1 MRPNGTHGQKN
12 IFTALRDPFFR
23 ILWIANVASLVGSW
37 MHETATAWLMTSM
50 TVSPIMVAL
59 LQTSM
64 TLPFFLMALPAG
76 ALADIIDRRKILIIA
91 QIIMLFAAL
100 ALGILTLTG
109 SVTPAIILILT
120 FSLALAAAVNAP
132 TWQSIIP
139 ELVASDRL
147 QSAVTLGSVAFN
159 VARVAGPVLGGL
171 FLALA
176 GPASVFFLNAVSF
189 IGVIVA
195 LFRWR
200 YKPPVQSLPAERFF
214 GAIRTGVGYVRNVPQ
229 VKTVLIRMAIF
240 SFFGGSLWT
249 FLPIIARV
257 RLSLSPSGFG
267 FLMCFFG
274 IGGLMGAALLP
285 KAGQLLR
292 LKPLAN
298 TATLLF
304 AASIAILSFSK
315 MFWLTSLALVIGGV
329 AWLVLISTYN
339 TVILSIVPSWV
350 RGRVMSVFML
360 VFFGPFAVGSA
371 LWGFLGSW
379 LGITLT
385 LALTSAFTGLGIIM
399 TTRMYFSESHGIDL
413 TPSEHWPQF
422 TGEIEPALHEGP
434 ILIVAEYTV
443 DPGHIDEF
451 LKAVSA
457 LKTIRMRDGAFRWNL
472 FKEAGDR
479 HRFIESFLVETW
491 AEYMRQQERFTVSDG
506 GVVDVVRSC
515 QVDGEPLIIRHFVAQ
530 PLRREK

>member
-1 MRPNGTHGQKN
+1 
-12 IFTALRDPFFR
+12 
-23 ILWIANVASLVGSW
+23 

-267 FLMCFFG
+267 FLM
-274 IGGLMGAALLP
+274 
-285 KAGQLLR
+285 
-292 LKPLAN
+292 
-298 TATLLF
+298 
-304 AASIAILSFSK
+304 
-315 MFWLTSLALVIGGV
+315 
-329 AWLVLISTYN
+329 
-339 TVILSIVPSWV
+339 
-350 RGRVMSVFML
+350 
-360 VFFGPFAVGSA
+360 
-371 LWGFLGSW
+371 
-379 LGITLT
+379 
-385 LALTSAFTGLGIIM
+385 
-399 TTRMYFSESHGIDL
+399 
-413 TPSEHWPQF
+413 
-422 TGEIEPALHEGP
+422 
-434 ILIVAEYTV
+434 
-443 DPGHIDEF
+443 
-451 LKAVSA
+451 
-457 LKTIRMRDGAFRWNL
+457 
-472 FKEAGDR
+472 
-479 HRFIESFLVETW
+479 
-491 AEYMRQQERFTVSDG
+491 
-506 GVVDVVRSC
+506 
-515 QVDGEPLIIRHFVAQ
+515 
-530 PLRREK
+530 

>member
-1 MRPNGTHGQKN
+1 MKSNGTLDQKH
-12 IFTALRDPFFR
+12 IFVALRDSFFR
-23 ILWIANVASLVGSW
+23 MLWIANVASLVGSW

-50 TVSPIMVAL
+50 TVSPVMVAL

-76 ALADIIDRRKILIIA
+76 ALADIVDRRKILIA
-91 QIIMLFAAL
+91 VQTIMLLAAC
-100 ALGILTLTG
+100 ALGALTLTG
-109 SVTPAIILILT
+109 TITPVIILVLT
-120 FSLALAAAVNAP
+120 FALAVAAAVNAP

-139 ELVASDRL
+139 ELVSKDRL

-176 GPASVFFLNAVSF
+176 GPASVFFVNGLSF
-189 IGVIVA
+189 IGVIFA
-195 LFRWR
+195 LFRWKYR
-200 YKPPVQSLPAERFF
+200 QPEQSLPAERFF

-229 VKTVLIRMAIF
+229 VRTILLRMAVF

-257 RLSLSPSGFG
+257 RLSLSPAGFG

-274 IGGLMGAALLP
+274 IGGLAGAALLP
-285 KAGQLLR
+285 KAGQMLR
-292 LKPLAN
+292 LRPLAN
-298 TATLLF
+298 CATLLF
-304 AASIAILSFSK
+304 GASIAILSFSK
-315 MFWLTSLALVIGGV
+315 LFWLTSLALVIGGI

-339 TVILSIVPSWV
+339 TAVLSIVPSWV

-360 VFFGPFAVGSA
+360 VFFGPFAIGSA

-379 LGITLT
+379 LGITAT
-385 LALTSAFTGLGIIM
+385 LALTAVFTGAGILATSGM
-399 TTRMYFSESHGIDL
+399 QFSESHGIDL

-422 TGEIEPALHEGP
+422 TGEVEPALHEGP
-434 ILIVAEYTV
+434 ILVVAEYTV
-443 DPGHIDEF
+443 DPGHAEEF
-451 LKAVSA
+451 LNAVSS
-457 LKTIRMRDGAFRWNL
+457 LRTIRMRDGAFRWNL
-472 FKEAGDR
+472 FKEAGDA
-479 HRFIESFLVETW
+479 HRFIESFLVESW

-506 GVVDVVRSC
+506 GVADTVRSC
-515 QVDGEPLIIRHFVAQ
+515 QKDGEPVIVRHFVAQ